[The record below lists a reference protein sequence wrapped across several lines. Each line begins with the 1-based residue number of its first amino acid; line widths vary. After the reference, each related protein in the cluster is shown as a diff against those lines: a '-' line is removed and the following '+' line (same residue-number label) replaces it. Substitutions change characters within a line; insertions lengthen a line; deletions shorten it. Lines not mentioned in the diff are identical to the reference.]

1 MKPLKEGLVT
11 FYFYLK
17 KDGTAKIDYLGMSKR
32 YQGQGRGTQIVLE
45 FIEFCKSKGINK
57 ILIDAHMDAV
67 IFWKKMGFKID
78 RKRQI
83 INGYR
88 QDYHDGEFIIKEA
101 NNVENSRKFNRK
113 IKTTNQYS

>member
-11 FYFYLK
+11 FYFQLK

-78 RKRQI
+78 RKPAKTI
-83 INGYR
+83 KSVFSGIAFSKFSEKSFPLLIN
-88 QDYHDGEFIIKEA
+88 
-101 NNVENSRKFNRK
+101 
-113 IKTTNQYS
+113 

>member
-1 MKPLKEGLVT
+1 
-11 FYFYLK
+11 
-17 KDGTAKIDYLGMSKR
+17 
-32 YQGQGRGTQIVLE
+32 
-45 FIEFCKSKGINK
+45 
-57 ILIDAHMDAV
+57 
-67 IFWKKMGFKID
+67 MGFKID

>member
-1 MKPLKEGLVT
+1 
-11 FYFYLK
+11 
-17 KDGTAKIDYLGMSKR
+17 
-32 YQGQGRGTQIVLE
+32 
-45 FIEFCKSKGINK
+45 
-57 ILIDAHMDAV
+57 MDAV

>member
-1 MKPLKEGLVT
+1 MKPLKEGPVT
-11 FYFYLK
+11 FYYQIK

-32 YQGQGRGTQIVLE
+32 YQGQGKGTQIVSS
-45 FIEFCKSKGINK
+45 FIEFCKSKGVKK

-83 INGYR
+83 IDGIR

-101 NNVENSRKFNRK
+101 NNVKNTTKCNRK